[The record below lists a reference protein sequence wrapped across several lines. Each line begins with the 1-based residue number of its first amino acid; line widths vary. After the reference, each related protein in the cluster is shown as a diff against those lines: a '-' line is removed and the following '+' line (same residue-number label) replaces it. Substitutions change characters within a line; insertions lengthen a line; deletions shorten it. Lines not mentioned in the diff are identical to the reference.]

1 MLRGPQYRAKAAD
14 PYDDDRPITGQGNF
28 GAGVSY
34 DFLQDATI
42 SLFAEAM
49 MVISDRFDEK
59 LALGA
64 GPSCG
69 IIFELTEQWRLAFF
83 ARSLAFMLGSTNLTY
98 DIALEQAID
107 LTPQSGLR
115 IRISRCQEFGSPY
128 NSVSAGYLVY
138 F

>member
-1 MLRGPQYRAKAAD
+1 MLFD
-14 PYDDDRPITGQGNF
+14 DDDRPITGQGNF

-34 DFLQDATI
+34 DILHDATI
-42 SLFAEAM
+42 FLFAEAM

-64 GPSCG
+64 GPSGG
-69 IIFELTEQWRLAFF
+69 IIFELTEQWRMAFF
-83 ARSLAFMLGSTNLTY
+83 ARALAFMLGSTNLTY
-98 DIALEQAID
+98 DIALEQVID

-115 IRISRCQEFGSPY
+115 FRISRNQEFGSPY
-128 NSVSAGYLVY
+128 NSLTAGFVIY

>member
-1 MLRGPQYRAKAAD
+1 
-14 PYDDDRPITGQGNF
+14 
-28 GAGVSY
+28 
-34 DFLQDATI
+34 LQDATI
-42 SLFAEAM
+42 FLFAEAM

-64 GPSCG
+64 GPSGG
-69 IIFELTEQWRLAFF
+69 IIFELTEQWRMAFF
-83 ARSLAFMLGSTNLTY
+83 ARSLAYMIGSTNLTY

-115 IRISRCQEFGSPY
+115 ILISRHQEFGSPY
-128 NSVSAGYLVY
+128 NSISAGYLIY